1 MKPTGGDDE
10 SREQPVGVMN
20 SETQDIDGNGKATA
34 TVQVITI
41 GADVHATSVSA
52 TVQLDSSAPQPTQRV
67 LTEQF
72 GAWIEKLQRRYPGA
86 QIYCCYEA
94 GPCGYWLHRQLEQLG
109 VQNYVVAPV
118 ALNGRRKTDKRDSRA
133 LREQLERYV
142 HGHKKA
148 FSVVKVP
155 TVEQEQDRALLRHR
169 EALGKSLRRC
179 AAQGRSLCLLHGIR
193 VRGSWWGTL
202 RWPRLKATLPNWLGD
217 LLTNLQ
223 EQAQLVHRQLQAV
236 TQKITALAKTRAVSV
251 PYGIGQLTGLTLLME
266 VLAWSRFNNRREVGS
281 YTGCCAGEY
290 TTGSRRREGAIDK
303 QGNRRVRR
311 LLVEAVWR
319 LLIWQPQYPPLQRIR
334 DAKGQRTRK
343 RATIAAARRLAI
355 DLWRLATGRTTAERV
370 GLNFAPAA

>member
-1 MKPTGGDDE
+1 
-10 SREQPVGVMN
+10 MN
-20 SETQDIDGNGKATA
+20 KETQDIGGKENANG
-34 TVQVITI
+34 TVAVITI
-41 GADVHATSVSA
+41 GVDLHSTSVSA
-52 TVQLDSSAPQPTQRV
+52 TVQFDASAPQPTQRIG
-67 LTEQF
+67 TEQF
-72 GAWIEKLQRRYPGA
+72 ARWVGRLRERCPGA
-86 QIYCCYEA
+86 KIYCCYEA

-109 VQNYVVAPV
+109 VHNYVVAPV

-133 LREQLERYV
+133 LREQLERYL

-179 AAQGRSLCLLHGIR
+179 AAQGRSLCLLQGIR

-202 RWPRLKATLPNWLGD
+202 RWPRLKATLPSWLGD
-217 LLTNLQ
+217 LLSNLQ
-223 EQAQLVHRQLQAV
+223 EQAQLLHRQLQTV
-236 TQKITALAKTRAVSV
+236 TKQITSLAKTRAVNV
-251 PYGIGQLTGLTLLME
+251 PYGIGQLTGLTLLLE

-290 TTGSRRREGAIDK
+290 TTGNRRREGAIDK

-334 DAKGQRTRK
+334 EAKGQRTRK

-355 DLWRLATGRTTAERV
+355 DLWRLATGRTTAEKV
-370 GLNFAPAA
+370 GLLIAPTA